1 MNRER
6 HRTTHR
12 YVLRGLLRCG
22 ICERRMQ
29 GQQRREQLFYRCGY
43 PNEYGLAN
51 KVEHP
56 RNVYLAE
63 RDLVGPLDKWLCT
76 CLAPHRVT
84 ATIEAMYESQP
95 DREVDPAAAVAARAV
110 EACDRALARHRAA
123 LEAGADPHLVTGW
136 ITETQARRAEALAR
150 AKPVVRSQRMT
161 KDEIGLLVE
170 QLGDLRT
177 VLVDADPND
186 KAEVYERLGL
196 QAMDNPGK
204 QTVRV
209 EISLGSNW
217 WGYGLCPRAELTQN
231 PTIGYVGDLRLR

>member
-1 MNRER
+1 
-6 HRTTHR
+6 
-12 YVLRGLLRCG
+12 
-22 ICERRMQ
+22 MQ
-29 GQQRREQLFYRCGY
+29 GQQRREQLFYRCRY

-84 ATIEAMYESQP
+84 GTIEAMYQSQP
-95 DREVDPAAAVAARAV
+95 DGEVDPAAAVAARAV
-110 EACDRALARHRAA
+110 EECDRALARHRAA

-136 ITETQARRAEALAR
+136 IRETQARRAEAVAR
-150 AKPVVRSQRMT
+150 VKPVVRSQRMT
-161 KDEIGLLVE
+161 KDEIGALVE
-170 QLGDLRT
+170 QLGDLRK
-177 VLVDADPND
+177 VLVDADPAD

-196 QAMDNPGK
+196 QAMYHPGK
-204 QTVRV
+204 QTVRA

-217 WGYGLCPRAELTQN
+217 WGYGLCPRPELTQN
-231 PTIGYVGDLRLR
+231 PTFGYAADLRLR